1 MRKVSAYADLY
12 SDKKTKPGVKYM
24 KNEKTRALRE
34 GAMMVALTAL
44 LMLMNRFVPLFSV
57 IGVFACGVP
66 MAALAARNGFKII
79 VPAVTAVFFV
89 AVLLG
94 DGVVGA
100 ISTILV
106 SVLPGAVA
114 GYMLGRRKSFFYS
127 IFATSLVVCLGW
139 VFELVVIEFLIGKG
153 IDEMF
158 AETIEQ
164 TKAIMSGV
172 TETLGEKLAQ
182 NSEVSPD
189 TLMETLFEALE
200 FTMRLY
206 FPSIVVISSLFAGY
220 IIVRISGFVIRRAKL
235 ASVAVLPFS
244 HLRATRG
251 MAVISVISYLL
262 CMFVDVESSPGAV
275 IANIVFIMHTILAV
289 CGLSFIDFKLKGS
302 IKSAPVRFLIYGAV
316 MMFGGILMSIIS
328 NILIIIGILDSG
340 RDYRGLG
347 AYNGF

>member
-1 MRKVSAYADLY
+1 
-12 SDKKTKPGVKYM
+12 M
-24 KNEKTRALRE
+24 KNENTRALRE

-79 VPAVTAVFFV
+79 IPAIIAVFFV

-94 DGVVGA
+94 DGVIGA

-139 VFELVVIEFLIGKG
+139 VFELVIIEFFMGKG
-153 IDEMF
+153 VDEMF
-158 AETIEQ
+158 AEVIEQ
-164 TKAIMSGV
+164 TKSLMSSV
-172 TETLGEKLAQ
+172 TDALGEKLAQ
-182 NSEVSPD
+182 NSEVSPENV
-189 TLMETLFEALE
+189 MKTLFEALE

-220 IIVRISGFVIRRAKL
+220 ITVRISGFVIRRAKL
-235 ASVAVLPFS
+235 APVTVLPFS

-251 MAVISVISYLL
+251 MASISVIAYFLF
-262 CMFVDVESSPGAV
+262 MFVDVENSFGAV
-275 IANIVFIMHTILAV
+275 LANVVLIMHSILAV
-289 CGLSFIDFKLKGS
+289 CGLSFVDFKLKSS
-302 IKSAPVRFLIYGAV
+302 IKSPPVRFLLYGAV

-340 RDYRGLG
+340 RDFRRLG
-347 AYNGF
+347 AYDGF

>member
-1 MRKVSAYADLY
+1 
-12 SDKKTKPGVKYM
+12 M
-24 KNEKTRALRE
+24 KNENTRALRE

-44 LMLMNRFVPLFSV
+44 LMLMNRFVPFFSV

-79 VPAVTAVFFV
+79 IPAVTAVFFV

-100 ISTILV
+100 ISNILV

-139 VFELVVIEFLIGKG
+139 VFELVIIEFLMGKG
-153 IDEMF
+153 VDEMF
-158 AETIEQ
+158 AEVIEQ
-164 TKAIMSGV
+164 TKSLMSGV
-172 TETLGEKLAQ
+172 TDILGEKISQ
-182 NSEVSPD
+182 NSEMSPE
-189 TLMETLFEALE
+189 TLVKTLFEALE

-220 IIVRISGFVIRRAKL
+220 IIVRISGFVISRAKL
-235 ASVAVLPFS
+235 AQVTVLPFS

-251 MAVISVISYLL
+251 MASISVISYLL
-262 CMFVDVESSPGAV
+262 FMFVNVESAFGAV
-275 IANIVFIMHTILAV
+275 LANIVLIMHSILAV
-289 CGLSFIDFKLKGS
+289 CGLSFIDFKLKSS

-316 MMFGGILMSIIS
+316 MMFGGIFMSIVS

-340 RDYRGLG
+340 RDFRGLG
-347 AYNGF
+347 AYDGF

>member
-1 MRKVSAYADLY
+1 
-12 SDKKTKPGVKYM
+12 
-24 KNEKTRALRE
+24 
-34 GAMMVALTAL
+34 MMVALTAL
-44 LMLMNRFVPLFSV
+44 FMLMNRFVPLFSV

-79 VPAVTAVFFV
+79 IPAVTAVFFV

-100 ISTILV
+100 ISAILI

-139 VFELVVIEFLIGKG
+139 VFELVIVEFIMGKG
-153 IDEMF
+153 LDEMF
-158 AETIEQ
+158 AEVIDQ
-164 TKAIMSGV
+164 TKAMMNGV
-172 TETLGEKLAQ
+172 TDVLGEKLAQ
-182 NSEVSPD
+182 NSEMSPD
-189 TLMETLFEALE
+189 ALMKTLFEALE

-206 FPSIVVISSLFAGY
+206 FSSVVVISSLCAGY
-220 IIVRISGFVIRRAKL
+220 IIVRISGFVLRRAKL
-235 ASVAVLPFS
+235 ATVAVLPFS

-251 MAVISVISYLL
+251 MAVISVITYFLV
-262 CMFVDVESSPGAV
+262 MFADVESSFGAV
-275 IANIVFIMHTILAV
+275 LANVSLIMHTILAV
-289 CGLSFIDFKLKGS
+289 CGLSFVDFKLKGS

-316 MMFGGILMSIIS
+316 MMFGGILMGIIS